1 MIQFNMYASAL
12 SFKCTM
18 CLAFLMCQYLC
29 AKCWEKIYC
38 FVDSPFAGK
47 QENCVS
53 GPFWLQCYVIY
64 SRCLFLT
71 YVPVVVTLFNG
82 DKSPLLGA
90 FCINSVGV
98 IVTLILCISHIAF
111 KCCIKHQVNDIQ
123 GVPEKKR
130 APFSN
135 FGFTNLCDNYGPWT
149 PRRFCYCDLCTY
161 LILSMYDEIK
171 GQLFLVYWPSSDQ
184 TNQVTSH

>member
-1 MIQFNMYASAL
+1 MSMNQRFSPHINLFKASVAFRLIPHVFSMSQKLKSCISQNICMASFN
-12 SFKCTM
+12 
-18 CLAFLMCQYLC
+18 Q
-29 AKCWEKIYC
+29 
-38 FVDSPFAGK
+38 
-47 QENCVS
+47 
-53 GPFWLQCYVIY
+53 
-64 SRCLFLT
+64 CLFMRYIFPLRSRT
-71 YVPVVVTLFNG
+71 PFNG

-98 IVTLILCISHIAF
+98 IVTVILCISHIAF

-135 FGFTNLCDNYGPWT
+135 FGFTSLCDNYGPWT
-149 PRRFCYCDLCTY
+149 PRRFCYFDLCTY

-171 GQLFLVYWPSSDQ
+171 WP
-184 TNQVTSH
+184 TIPCILAIK

>member
-1 MIQFNMYASAL
+1 MNDVFCSPDVSIFVCKMMGENL
-12 SFKCTM
+12 LLCWLPFCRKIGK
-18 CLAFLMCQYLC
+18 LAAHFGF
-29 AKCWEKIYC
+29 I
-38 FVDSPFAGK
+38 D
-47 QENCVS
+47 
-53 GPFWLQCYVIY
+53 YVIY
-64 SRCLFLT
+64 SRCLFLI

-184 TNQVTSH
+184 SNQVTSH

>member
-1 MIQFNMYASAL
+1 MLKYLKLLCIFREYLKRDFCIKKSAQETNICMASFN
-12 SFKCTM
+12 
-18 CLAFLMCQYLC
+18 Q
-29 AKCWEKIYC
+29 
-38 FVDSPFAGK
+38 
-47 QENCVS
+47 
-53 GPFWLQCYVIY
+53 
-64 SRCLFLT
+64 CLFMRYIFPLRSWT
-71 YVPVVVTLFNG
+71 PFNG

-90 FCINSVGV
+90 FCTNSVGV

-123 GVPEKKR
+123 GVPEKK